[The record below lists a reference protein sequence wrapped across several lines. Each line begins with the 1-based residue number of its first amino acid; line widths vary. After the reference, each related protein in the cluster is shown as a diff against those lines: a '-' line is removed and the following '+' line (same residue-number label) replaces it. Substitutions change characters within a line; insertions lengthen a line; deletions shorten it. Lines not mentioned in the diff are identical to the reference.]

1 MMKNKS
7 TLAKL
12 LAEEDIFVVH
22 KQTPTAYFDVKRRE
36 LGLPIW
42 KDEEMTDNIYDLMVC
57 HEIAHA
63 LWTPLEMMEEVI
75 SRKLNKGVVNILE
88 DARIE
93 RMVQKKYPGS
103 VGIFNRG
110 YAELGAKNFFDI
122 DGEDISK
129 LTLIDRINL
138 FFKKQ
143 KGVAF
148 SDEEKVFVKKTNELK
163 TTEDVLALAEEIY
176 KWMEENAVEDEDEKS
191 VGENGEGDAGDA
203 DETEESSGGSFG
215 EDDGETETSDE
226 KGKGE
231 EDGDND
237 TDDDLSDVSSLDEDD
252 AKTDSGEGEVNSDIG
267 GTESTGGGKV
277 PVKTDTDS
285 NNAIDKL
292 RDANAED
299 RTYAR
304 IAPAPKNLVVT
315 YKTCVEELGSWYN
328 DKSDEFY
335 FTSTRDEVMELKA
348 ASKKTVA
355 YMVKEF
361 EMKKSADQYA
371 RAATAKTGTLDM
383 GALHTYK
390 FNDDLFKKVTTL
402 PGATNHGMV
411 MVLDWSGS
419 MAENL
424 IGTLSQ
430 LYNLVWFCR
439 RTQIPFK
446 VFAFS
451 DSYGRISRYKKSEPA
466 SSVEYGEIEYQ
477 AFNLLEFFSSDMSGD
492 EENRMM
498 HYLWMIAN
506 RWTYRDIERLGYPIS
521 VKDTYNLGGTPL
533 NDTILAMTTIVPKFK
548 MDTGVQKVNTIF
560 LTDGSSNRGNYV
572 RDYDMAR
579 EHDISVPL
587 QPSRRSKTIVTN
599 PKNNKTYEMTN
610 DVTNSLLRILKDS
623 VDGMNLVG
631 FFIAGRGKNGR
642 IDKYTIAREL
652 GIASW
657 DDKMRSILKK
667 VNKDKYLAVE
677 GDVTGYDEYY
687 LLQGGRN
694 LEVENGSL
702 DDELVGASKAKL
714 KSAFGKM
721 SKGKIESR
729 TLLNRFVKLVA

>member
-1 MMKNKS
+1 MMKKE

-42 KDEEMTDNIYDLMVC
+42 KDEEMTNNIYDLMVC

-75 SRKLNKGVVNILE
+75 SRNLNKSVVNILE

-93 RMVQKKYPGS
+93 KMVQKKYPGS

-110 YAELGAKNFFDI
+110 YAELGEKNFFDVE
-122 DGEDISK
+122 GEDISK
-129 LTLIDRINL
+129 LTVIDRINL

-143 KGVAF
+143 KGVTF
-148 SDEEKVFVKKTNELK
+148 SDEEKVFVKKTNELE
-163 TTEDVLALAEEIY
+163 TTEDVLTLAEEIY
-176 KWMEENAVEDEDEKS
+176 KWMEERSTEEENSAGDT
-191 VGENGEGDAGDA
+191 GESSEGTSSSSEEGEGEGKS
-203 DETEESSGGSFG
+203 EESKG
-215 EDDGETETSDE
+215 EGKEDGDGNSSAPVGNNGDDDSETGDGETEVGNTEGGVESD
-226 KGKGE
+226 
-231 EDGDND
+231 
-237 TDDDLSDVSSLDEDD
+237 
-252 AKTDSGEGEVNSDIG
+252 
-267 GTESTGGGKV
+267 GTGSV

-292 RDANAED
+292 RDETAQD
-299 RTYAR
+299 RMYGR
-304 IAPAPKNLVVT
+304 IAPIPTDTIVSF
-315 YKTCVEELGSWYN
+315 KTCVEELGSWYN
-328 DKSDEFY
+328 GHSDELFY
-335 FTSTRDEVMELKA
+335 RSTLEEVTELKA
-348 ASKKTVA
+348 ASKKTVG

-383 GALHTYK
+383 GVLHTYK

-446 VFAFS
+446 VYAFS
-451 DSYGRISRYKKSEPA
+451 DVYGRKGYYNNSE
-466 SSVEYGEIEYQ
+466 SSETPVEYGEIEYNQ
-477 AFNLLEFFSSDMSGD
+477 FKLLEFFSSDMTGN

-498 HYLWMIAN
+498 HYLWMLAS
-506 RWTYRDIERLGYPIS
+506 RWIYRDWTEKGYPIDGPY
-521 VKDTYNLGGTPL
+521 KYQLGGTPL
-533 NDTILAMTTIVPKFK
+533 NDAIMAMTTIVPKFK
-548 MDTGVQKVNTIF
+548 NETGVQKVNTIF
-560 LTDGSSNRGNYV
+560 LTDGASSRYHFI
-572 RDYDMAR
+572 RDYNMVDGNDVAR
-579 EHDISVPL
+579 RLYGPY
-587 QPSRRSKTIVTN
+587 KTIITN
-599 PKNNKTYEMTN
+599 PKNGKTYEMTGDNTN
-610 DVTNSLLRILKDS
+610 DLLRILKDS

-631 FFIAGRGKNGR
+631 FFIAGSGRSGR
-642 IDKYTIAREL
+642 IDKRTISYVT
-652 GIASW
+652 GINVW
-657 DDKMRSILKK
+657 DDKMSDILKK
-667 VNKDKYLAVE
+667 VNKEKYLAVE
-677 GDVTGYDEYY
+677 GGVTGYDEYY
-687 LLQGGRN
+687 LLVGGRN
-694 LEVENGSL
+694 LEVENETL
-702 DDELVGASKAKL
+702 DNELVGASKAKL

-721 SKGKIESR
+721 TKGKVQSR

>member
-93 RMVQKKYPGS
+93 KMVQKKYPGS

-110 YAELGAKNFFDI
+110 YSELSAKNFFDI
-122 DGEDISK
+122 EGEDISK

-143 KGVAF
+143 KGVTF

-231 EDGDND
+231 EDGDDD
-237 TDDDLSDVSSLDEDD
+237 TDDDLSDASSLDEDD

-304 IAPAPKNLVVT
+304 IAAPPKNLVVT
-315 YKTCVEELGSWYN
+315 YKTCIEELRSWYN
-328 DKSDEFY
+328 GKSDELY
-335 FTSTRDEVMELKA
+335 FNSTRDEVMELKA

-506 RWTYRDIERLGYPIS
+506 RWTYRDIERFGYPIS
-521 VKDTYNLGGTPL
+521 VKDNYNLGGTPL

-579 EHDISVPL
+579 ELDISVPL
-587 QPSRRSKTIVTN
+587 WNPRRKTVVTN
-599 PKNNKTYEMTN
+599 PKSNKTYEITN
-610 DVTNSLLRILKDS
+610 DTTNSLLRILKDS

-657 DDKMRSILKK
+657 DDEMRSILKK

-677 GDVTGYDEYY
+677 GNVTGYDEYY

-694 LEVENGSL
+694 LEVENSSL

-721 SKGKIESR
+721 SKGKVESR

>member
-1 MMKNKS
+1 MMKKD

-42 KDEEMTDNIYDLMVC
+42 KDEEMTNNIYDLMVC

-75 SRKLNKGVVNILE
+75 TRKLNKGVVNILE

-93 RMVQKKYPGS
+93 KMVQKKYPGS

-110 YAELGAKNFFDI
+110 YAELGEKNFFDVE
-122 DGEDISK
+122 GEDISK
-129 LTLIDRINL
+129 LTVIDRINL

-143 KGVAF
+143 KGVTF
-148 SDEEKVFVKKTNELK
+148 SDEEKVFVKKTNELE

-191 VGENGEGDAGDA
+191 VSEDGEDNAGDAG
-203 DETEESSGGSFG
+203 ETEESSGGSS
-215 EDDGETETSDE
+215 EDGDGETEASDE
-226 KGKGE
+226 KSKGEGE
-231 EDGDND
+231 EDGDTDND
-237 TDDDLSDVSSLDEDD
+237 ATGGNTGDDAKED

-292 RDANAED
+292 RDATAEN
-299 RTYAR
+299 RIYGR
-304 IAPAPKNLVVT
+304 IATPPKDLVVT
-315 YKTCVEELGSWYN
+315 YKTCLEELGSRYN
-328 DKSDEFY
+328 GKSDELFY
-335 FTSTRDEVMELKA
+335 RSTFEEVAELKA

-371 RAATAKTGTLDM
+371 RAAVAKTGTLDM

-446 VFAFS
+446 VLAFS
-451 DSYGRISRYKKSEPA
+451 DVYSGRRMYDAPIEKT
-466 SSVEYGEIEYQ
+466 VEYGEIQYQ

-498 HYLWMIAN
+498 HYLWMVAS
-506 RWTYRDIERLGYPIS
+506 RWTYRDWAEKGYPIEVPNNYS
-521 VKDTYNLGGTPL
+521 LGGTPL
-533 NDTILAMTTIVPKFK
+533 NDAIMAMTTIVPKFK

-560 LTDGSSNRGNYV
+560 LTDGASNRGNYI
-572 RDYDMAR
+572 RDYDMSR
-579 EHDISVPL
+579 EHDISTPL
-587 QPSRRSKTIVTN
+587 WNPRSKTIVTN
-599 PKNNKTYEMTN
+599 PKNNKTYEMTGN
-610 DVTNSLLRILKDS
+610 TTNGLLRILKDS

-631 FFIAGRGKNGR
+631 FFIAGRGRTGR

-652 GIASW
+652 GIASRSEEM
-657 DDKMRSILKK
+657 KSILKK

-694 LEVENGSL
+694 LEVENDSL

-721 SKGKIESR
+721 SKGKVESR

>member
-63 LWTPLEMMEEVI
+63 LWTPLEMMEKVI

-93 RMVQKKYPGS
+93 KMVQKKYPGS

-110 YAELGAKNFFDI
+110 YAELGEKNFFDVE
-122 DGEDISK
+122 GEDISK

-143 KGVAF
+143 KGVTF
-148 SDEEKVFVKKTNELK
+148 SDEEKVFVKKTNELE

-191 VGENGEGDAGDA
+191 VSEDGEDNAGDAG
-203 DETEESSGGSFG
+203 ETEESSGGSS
-215 EDDGETETSDE
+215 EDGDGETEASDE

-231 EDGDND
+231 EDGD
-237 TDDDLSDVSSLDEDD
+237 TDDDATGDNAGDDAKDD
-252 AKTDSGEGEVNSDIG
+252 AKTDSGEGEVNSNIG
-267 GTESTGGGKV
+267 GTESSGPGNV

-292 RDANAED
+292 RDATAEN
-299 RTYAR
+299 RVYGR
-304 IAPAPKNLVVT
+304 IAVAPKDLVVT
-315 YKTCVEELGSWYN
+315 YKTCVEELGSWY
-328 DKSDEFY
+328 DGKSDELY
-335 FTSTRDEVMELKA
+335 FSSTRDEVMELKA

-419 MAENL
+419 MCDNL

-430 LYNLVWFCR
+430 LYNLIWFCR

-451 DSYGRISRYKKSEPA
+451 DVYGNRNYNEPIEKT
-466 SSVEYGEIEYQ
+466 VDYGEIQYQ
-477 AFNLLEFFSSDMSGD
+477 NFNLLEFFSSDMSGD

-498 HYLWMIAN
+498 HYLWMLAS
-506 RWTYRDIERLGYPIS
+506 RWIYRDWAEKGYPIA
-521 VKDTYNLGGTPL
+521 VPTDYNLGGTPL
-533 NDTILAMTTIVPKFK
+533 NDAILAMTTIVPKFK

-560 LTDGSSNRGNYV
+560 LTDGASNQGNYI
-572 RDYDMAR
+572 RDYDMTSG
-579 EHDISVPL
+579 HDIYTGLRNP
-587 QPSRRSKTIVTN
+587 RSKTIITN
-599 PKNNKTYEMTN
+599 PKNNKTYEITSDTTN
-610 DVTNSLLRILKDS
+610 GLLRILKDS
-623 VDGMNLVG
+623 VDGMNLIG
-631 FFIAGRGKNGR
+631 FFIAGRGKAGR
-642 IDKYTIAREL
+642 IDKYTIAHEL
-652 GIASW
+652 GITTW
-657 DDKMRSILKK
+657 DEEMKSILKK
-667 VNKDKYLAVE
+667 VNKDKYLAVV
-677 GDVTGYDEYY
+677 GGTTGYDEYY

-694 LEVENGSL
+694 LEVENDSL

-721 SKGKIESR
+721 SKGKVESR

>member
-1 MMKNKS
+1 MMKKE

-42 KDEEMTDNIYDLMVC
+42 KDEEMTNNIYDLMVC

-75 SRKLNKGVVNILE
+75 SRKLNKSVVNILE

-93 RMVQKKYPGS
+93 KMVQNKYPGS

-110 YAELGAKNFFDI
+110 YAELGEKNFFDVE
-122 DGEDISK
+122 GEDISK
-129 LTLIDRINL
+129 LTLADRINL

-143 KGVAF
+143 KGVTF
-148 SDEEKVFVKKTNELK
+148 SDEEKVFVKKTAELE
-163 TTEDVLALAEEIY
+163 TVEEVLTLAEEIY
-176 KWMEENAVEDEDEKS
+176 KWMEERSTEEENSEGEDGS
-191 VGENGEGDAGDA
+191 AGD
-203 DETEESSGGSFG
+203 TGESS
-215 EDDGETETSDE
+215 DGM
-226 KGKGE
+226 
-231 EDGDND
+231 
-237 TDDDLSDVSSLDEDD
+237 SSS
-252 AKTDSGEGEVNSDIG
+252 SGEGEGEGKSEESKGEGEKDGNDVPAGGSADVPNDGNDADAETEEGKTTEIG
-267 GTESTGGGKV
+267 GVESTGRGGV
-277 PVKTDTDS
+277 PIKTDTDS

-292 RDANAED
+292 RDETAQD
-299 RTYAR
+299 RMYGR
-304 IAPAPKNLVVT
+304 IAPIPTDTIVSF
-315 YKTCVEELGSWYN
+315 KTCVEELGSWYD
-328 DKSDEFY
+328 DKSDELY
-335 FTSTRDEVMELKA
+335 YRSTLEEVTELKA

-419 MAENL
+419 MSDNL

-430 LYNLVWFCR
+430 LYNLIWFCR

-446 VFAFS
+446 VYAFS
-451 DSYGRISRYKKSEPA
+451 DVYGRKNFYGPAGDSETTF
-466 SSVEYGEIEYQ
+466 EYGEIEYNQ
-477 AFNLLEFFSSDMSGD
+477 FKLLEFFSSDMTGN

-498 HYLWMIAN
+498 HYLWMVAS
-506 RWTYRDIERLGYPIS
+506 RWIYRNWSEKGYPIDPPY
-521 VKDTYNLGGTPL
+521 KYQLGGTPL
-533 NDTILAMTTIVPKFK
+533 NDAIMAMTTIVPKFK
-548 MDTGVQKVNTIF
+548 NETGVQKVNTIF
-560 LTDGSSNRGNYV
+560 LTDGASSRHHFI
-572 RDYDMAR
+572 RDYSMGEDRDIAR
-579 EHDISVPL
+579 PL
-587 QPSRRSKTIVTN
+587 YGRYKTIVTN
-599 PKNNKTYEMTN
+599 PKNGKTYELTRELTK
-610 DVTNSLLRILKDS
+610 DLLRILKDS

-631 FFIAGRGKNGR
+631 FFIAGSGRSGR
-642 IDKYTIAREL
+642 IDKRTISYVTGVGVYEDEMKA
-652 GIASW
+652 
-657 DDKMRSILKK
+657 MLKQ

-677 GDVTGYDEYY
+677 GDTTGYDEYY

-694 LEVENGSL
+694 LEVENETL
-702 DDELVGASKAKL
+702 DNELVGASKAKL

-721 SKGKIESR
+721 TKGKVQSR

>member
-143 KGVAF
+143 KGVMF

-231 EDGDND
+231 EDGDDD
-237 TDDDLSDVSSLDEDD
+237 TDDDLSDASSLDEDD

-579 EHDISVPL
+579 ELDISVPL
-587 QPSRRSKTIVTN
+587 WNPRRKTVVTN
-599 PKNNKTYEMTN
+599 PKSNKTYEMTN
-610 DVTNSLLRILKDS
+610 DTTNSLLRILKDS

-721 SKGKIESR
+721 SKGKVESR

>member
-1 MMKNKS
+1 MMKKE

-42 KDEEMTDNIYDLMVC
+42 KDEEMTNNIYDLMVC

-75 SRKLNKGVVNILE
+75 SRNLNKSVVNILE

-93 RMVQKKYPGS
+93 KMVQNKYPGS

-110 YAELGAKNFFDI
+110 YAELGEKNFFDVE
-122 DGEDISK
+122 GEDISK
-129 LTLIDRINL
+129 LTLADRINL

-143 KGVAF
+143 KGVTF
-148 SDEEKVFVKKTNELK
+148 SDEEKVFVKKTAELE
-163 TTEDVLALAEEIY
+163 TVEEVLTLAEEIY
-176 KWMEENAVEDEDEKS
+176 KWMEERSTEEENSEGEDGS
-191 VGENGEGDAGDA
+191 AGD
-203 DETEESSGGSFG
+203 TGESS
-215 EDDGETETSDE
+215 DGM
-226 KGKGE
+226 
-231 EDGDND
+231 
-237 TDDDLSDVSSLDEDD
+237 SSS
-252 AKTDSGEGEVNSDIG
+252 SGEGEGEGKSEESKGEGEKDGNDVPAGGSADVPNDGNDADAETEEGKTTEIG
-267 GTESTGGGKV
+267 GVESTGRGGV
-277 PVKTDTDS
+277 PIKTDTDS

-292 RDANAED
+292 RDETAQD
-299 RTYAR
+299 RMYGR
-304 IAPAPKNLVVT
+304 IAPIPTDTIVSF
-315 YKTCVEELGSWYN
+315 KTCVEELGSWYD
-328 DKSDEFY
+328 DKSDELY
-335 FTSTRDEVMELKA
+335 YRSTLEEVTELKA

-419 MAENL
+419 MSDNL

-430 LYNLVWFCR
+430 LYNLIWFCR

-446 VFAFS
+446 VYAFS
-451 DSYGRISRYKKSEPA
+451 DVYGRKNFYGPAGDSETTF
-466 SSVEYGEIEYQ
+466 EYGEIEYNQ
-477 AFNLLEFFSSDMSGD
+477 FKLLEFFSSDMTGN

-498 HYLWMIAN
+498 HYLWMVAS
-506 RWTYRDIERLGYPIS
+506 RWIYRNWSEKGYPIDPPY
-521 VKDTYNLGGTPL
+521 KYQLGGTPL
-533 NDTILAMTTIVPKFK
+533 NDAIMAMTTIVPKFK
-548 MDTGVQKVNTIF
+548 NETGVQKVNTIF
-560 LTDGSSNRGNYV
+560 LTDGASSRHHFI
-572 RDYDMAR
+572 RDYSMGEDRDIAR
-579 EHDISVPL
+579 PL
-587 QPSRRSKTIVTN
+587 YGRYKTIVTN
-599 PKNNKTYEMTN
+599 PKNGKTYELTRELTK
-610 DVTNSLLRILKDS
+610 DLLRILKDS

-631 FFIAGRGKNGR
+631 FFIAGSGRSGR
-642 IDKYTIAREL
+642 IDKRTISYVTGVGVYEDEMKA
-652 GIASW
+652 
-657 DDKMRSILKK
+657 MLKQ

-677 GDVTGYDEYY
+677 GDTTGYDEYY

-694 LEVENGSL
+694 LEVENETL
-702 DDELVGASKAKL
+702 DNELVGASKAKL

-721 SKGKIESR
+721 TKGKVQSR